1 MADILG
7 FITHHGTQNWWA
19 LCTRQ
24 PLGRPGERGLEP
36 WGTLHSLLG
45 EHEALREPTPRPLLG
60 PPRAVVP
67 ISEPLFWP
75 SLETGNLGRIKG
87 WVVPP
92 DPLTSLTWSPGS
104 WDGRKGSSE
113 GSIPDALEQHPA
125 SSFPLVGALP
135 VATASPPATLPYI
148 LPALLPPQ
156 ASSSPTQHPGCFP
169 GPTATA
175 RLPPPFCRGTGFHC
189 PGCEHSQEVFT
200 SPFVGQAQ
208 DGVLYKD

>member
-92 DPLTSLTWSPGS
+92 DPLTSLTWSPFP
-104 WDGRKGSSE
+104 RLIT
-113 GSIPDALEQHPA
+113 SINQRTWSPGGPQSRRPA
-125 SSFPLVGALP
+125 EPCEARGWETKRPWEP
-135 VATASPPATLPYI
+135 VAGICPKGEI
-148 LPALLPPQ
+148 L
-156 ASSSPTQHPGCFP
+156 HGE
-169 GPTATA
+169 G
-175 RLPPPFCRGTGFHC
+175 G
-189 PGCEHSQEVFT
+189 
-200 SPFVGQAQ
+200 
-208 DGVLYKD
+208 